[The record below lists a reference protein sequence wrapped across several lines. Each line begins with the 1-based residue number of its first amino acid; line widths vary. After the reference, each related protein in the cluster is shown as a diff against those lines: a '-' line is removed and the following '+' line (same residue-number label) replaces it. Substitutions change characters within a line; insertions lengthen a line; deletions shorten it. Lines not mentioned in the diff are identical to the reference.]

1 MKGMIKRYFNLI
13 LPVFTGGVL
22 LLFPSKAF
30 ALLLGFGSF
39 SPFKGAI
46 DFISNLIKPVIDWF
60 IELIFGKCPDAQDYL
75 SRNLGENSCWICK
88 LFDKIFDAINLLAT
102 SVYNKT
108 HMSFISL
115 LAVCLGLYI
124 VLRIGKAFLSLQPQ
138 DPMDFWNQMGKVLFK
153 TIVASALLVQPAGVL
168 GYWLVS
174 PFIELSVSFNQV
186 ILESLVEGAAYTE
199 LSENERKNA
208 EKWVQ
213 EQLEKINQSDGA
225 AADSTEYL
233 DYLSAWRGISNLS
246 YSSLTQC
253 TAVQMTEAEA
263 AKDGKLFN
271 SQIRNALECMVKGLY
286 KEAAFALSVSSY
298 MICHGFRY
306 GTIPLIDT
314 HWGMLFAGI
323 AMWATCFIIIIMF
336 AFKIIDATVRLGI
349 LCALLPM
356 FVVAWVFPPTVSYT
370 KKAVQILI
378 QVMLMYIVTA
388 IIMALAIVI
397 IMNAFSVDTIDF
409 DLRQAFN
416 NNKTKEIGD
425 NIGVSAGA
433 FFIGLFCCVLAVLV
447 MKIIDKVAEEYGGV
461 DFGANTGDSVGAM
474 ATKVA
479 MMTTQTAVRSA
490 KLAAAKLGLPSAGD
504 VAGRFVEGAAQSA
517 ISAGRSARSK
527 LNSRLSAKKGDYKT
541 ENSKDNGAVGASA
554 ATGAKAQ
561 SQQGTPMSEKSN
573 KSASKTGTPENKQ
586 QGTVNGENAQK
597 NSSDKNKQEEPTNS
611 VTDPKERDK
620 MLSKLD
626 NIGKAGENGAS
637 GKDVMNSYKSLAAD
651 MKSKAESDY
660 KNGKMSADDYGKV
673 QKFSN
678 TILHAKD
685 EQGLKEAFGKTMA
698 KDLQKG
704 GYSTDKF
711 SGTQET
717 LHKAMNKINLN
728 INVREMSGKK

>member
-1 MKGMIKRYFNLI
+1 MKGIIKRYFNLI
-13 LPVFTGGVL
+13 LPVFTGGVF

-30 ALLLGFGSF
+30 ALLLGFS
-39 SPFKGAI
+39 SSNPLFKGAI
-46 DFISNLIKPVIDWF
+46 DFIGDLIKPVIDWF

-75 SRNLGENSCWICK
+75 NRNLGENSCWICK

-186 ILESLVEGAAYTE
+186 ILESLVEGAAYNE
-199 LSENERKNA
+199 LSESERKNA

-233 DYLSAWRGISNLS
+233 DYLSAWRGTSNLS

-447 MKIIDKVAEEYGGV
+447 MKIIDKVASEYGGV
-461 DFGANTGDSVGAM
+461 DFGNNTADSVGAM
-474 ATKVA
+474 ATKVT
-479 MMTTQTAVRSA
+479 MLTTQAAVRSA
-490 KLAAAKLGLPSAGD
+490 KLAAAKFGLPSAGD
-504 VAGRFVEGAAQSA
+504 VAGRVVEGAAQSA
-517 ISAGRSARSK
+517 ISAGRSAGSK
-527 LNSRLSAKKGDYKT
+527 LNSRLSAKKEAY
-541 ENSKDNGAVGASA
+541 
-554 ATGAKAQ
+554 
-561 SQQGTPMSEKSN
+561 
-573 KSASKTGTPENKQ
+573 
-586 QGTVNGENAQK
+586 
-597 NSSDKNKQEEPTNS
+597 KNKQEQ
-611 VTDPKERDK
+611 DK
-620 MLSKLD
+620 MLSRLD
-626 NIGKAGENGAS
+626 NIGKAGKKGAS
-637 GKDVMNSYKSLAAD
+637 GEDVMKSYKSLAAD

-660 KNGKMSADDYGKV
+660 KNGRMSADDYAEV

-685 EQGLKEAFGKTMA
+685 EQGLKEVFGKTIE

-704 GYSTDKF
+704 GHSTDKF
-711 SGTQET
+711 SDTQKT
-717 LHKAMNKINLN
+717 LHKAMNKIIHN
-728 INVREMSGKK
+728 IDVREKSGKK